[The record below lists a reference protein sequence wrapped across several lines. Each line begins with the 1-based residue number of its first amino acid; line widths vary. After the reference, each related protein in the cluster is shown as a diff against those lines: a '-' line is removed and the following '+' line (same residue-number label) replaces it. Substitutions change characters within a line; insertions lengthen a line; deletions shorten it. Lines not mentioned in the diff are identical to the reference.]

1 MNFSDFK
8 EYIKKALEDK
18 EIKKIIREISVEE
31 DKKNKSLFLNG
42 DEKVKKFKEE
52 NKNLSNENE
61 KLKEQIEEL
70 KSYCQNKKL
79 NYKNLKD
86 RNESLEESLNNYE
99 KKETYLN
106 SLLEENKENI
116 KSLEDDNKLFKEKL
130 ESYQAEIE
138 GMAKKVRYYENTYM
152 ELEKY
157 FSIYNKLPINIKTDL
172 ERVIKD
178 DNAEMFL
185 SSGVQRDNLD
195 ALWDYI
201 SYSLNI
207 LSKEEIQNLI
217 KVFEYLFNT
226 YNKFSNNLEFDD
238 VNVNDE
244 FDDEYH
250 TRGKGSMVSGRISK
264 IQLRGYRYLNNKKI
278 IKKSIVII

>member
-8 EYIKKALEDK
+8 ECIKKALEDK
-18 EIKKIIREISVEE
+18 EIRKIIREISVEE
-31 DKKNKSLFLNG
+31 DKKNKSLFSIG
-42 DEKVKKFKEE
+42 DEKAKKLKEE
-52 NKNLSNENE
+52 NKNLINENE

-70 KSYCQNKKL
+70 KNYCENIKL
-79 NYKNLKD
+79 DYKNLKE
-86 RNESLEESLNNYE
+86 RNESLEDSLNNYD

-106 SLLEENKENI
+106 NLLEEKKKNI
-116 KSLEDDNKLFKEKL
+116 KSLEDDNKFFKEKL
-130 ESYQAEIE
+130 ENCQVEME
-138 GMAKKVRYYENTYM
+138 GMGKKVKYYEDTYI

-157 FSIYNKLPINIKTDL
+157 FTIYNKLSISIKTDL

-178 DNAEMFL
+178 DSAEIFL
-185 SSGVQRDNLD
+185 SSGVQKDNLD

-201 SYSLNI
+201 SYSLNV
-207 LSKEEIQNLI
+207 LSKEEIENLI

-226 YNKFSNNLEFDD
+226 YNKFSNALEFDD
-238 VNVNDE
+238 VNINDE
-244 FDDEYH
+244 FDDEYY

-264 IQLRGYRYLNNKKI
+264 VQLRGYRYLNNKKI

>member
-8 EYIKKALEDK
+8 ECIKKALEDK
-18 EIKKIIREISVEE
+18 EIRKIIREISVEE
-31 DKKNKSLFLNG
+31 DKKNKSLFSIG
-42 DEKVKKFKEE
+42 DEKAKKLKEE
-52 NKNLSNENE
+52 NKNLINENE

-70 KSYCQNKKL
+70 KSYCQNIKL
-79 NYKNLKD
+79 DYKNLKE
-86 RNESLEESLNNYE
+86 RNKSLEDSLNNYD

-106 SLLEENKENI
+106 NLLEQNKENI
-116 KSLEDDNKLFKEKL
+116 KSLEEDNKFFKEKL
-130 ESYQAEIE
+130 ESCQAEME
-138 GMAKKVRYYENTYM
+138 GMGKKVKYYEYTYM

-157 FSIYNKLPINIKTDL
+157 FGIYNELPINIKTDL

-178 DNAEMFL
+178 DSAEIFL
-185 SSGVQRDNLD
+185 SSGVQKDNLD

-201 SYSLNI
+201 SYSLNV
-207 LSKEEIQNLI
+207 LSKEEIENLI

-226 YNKFSNNLEFDD
+226 YNKFSNALEFDD
-238 VNVNDE
+238 VNINDE
-244 FDDEYH
+244 FDDEYY

-264 IQLRGYRYLNNKKI
+264 VQLRGYRYLNNKKI

>member
-8 EYIKKALEDK
+8 ECIKKALEDK
-18 EIKKIIREISVEE
+18 EIRKIIKEISIEE
-31 DKKNKSLFLNG
+31 DKKNKSLFPIG
-42 DEKVKKFKEE
+42 DEKAKKLKEE
-52 NKNLSNENE
+52 NKNLINENE

-70 KSYCQNKKL
+70 KSYCQNIKL
-79 NYKNLKD
+79 DYKNLKE
-86 RNESLEESLNNYE
+86 RNESLEDSLNNYD

-106 SLLEENKENI
+106 NLLEQNKENI
-116 KSLEDDNKLFKEKL
+116 KSLEEDNKFFKEKL
-130 ESYQAEIE
+130 ESCQAEME
-138 GMAKKVRYYENTYM
+138 GMGKKVKYYEDTYM

-157 FSIYNKLPINIKTDL
+157 FGIYNELPINIKTDL

-178 DNAEMFL
+178 DSAEIFL
-185 SSGVQRDNLD
+185 SSGVQKDNLD

-201 SYSLNI
+201 SYSLNV
-207 LSKEEIQNLI
+207 LSKQEIENLI

-226 YNKFSNNLEFDD
+226 YNKFSSALEIDD
-238 VNVNDE
+238 VNINDE
-244 FDDEYH
+244 FDDEYY
-250 TRGKGSMVSGRISK
+250 TRGKGSMVSGKISK

>member
-1 MNFSDFK
+1 MDFERFKDLIK
-8 EYIKKALEDK
+8 EALKDREIRKIIK
-18 EIKKIIREISVEE
+18 EISFEE
-31 DKKNKSLFLNG
+31 DKKNKPLFSMG
-42 DEKVKKFKEE
+42 DEKVKKLKEE
-52 NKNLSNENE
+52 NKNLSDENE
-61 KLKEQIEEL
+61 ELKEQIEKL
-70 KSYCQNKKL
+70 KSYCQSINL
-79 NYKNLKD
+79 NYENLKD
-86 RNESLEESLNNYE
+86 KNERLEVSLNDYE

-116 KSLEDDNKLFKEKL
+116 KSLEDDNEFFKEKL
-130 ESYQAEIE
+130 ESCQAEME
-138 GMAKKVRYYENTYM
+138 GMRENVKYYENTYM

-195 ALWDYI
+195 ALWGYI

-226 YNKFSNNLEFDD
+226 YNKFSNSLEFDD

-244 FDDEYH
+244 FDDEYY
-250 TRGKGSMVSGRISK
+250 TRGKGSKVSGRISK

>member
-8 EYIKKALEDK
+8 ECIKKALEDK
-18 EIKKIIREISVEE
+18 EIRKIIREISIEE
-31 DKKNKSLFLNG
+31 DKKNKSLFSIG
-42 DEKVKKFKEE
+42 DEKAKKLKEE
-52 NKNLSNENE
+52 NKNLINENK

-70 KSYCQNKKL
+70 KSYCQNIKL
-79 NYKNLKD
+79 DYKNLKE
-86 RNESLEESLNNYE
+86 RNESLEDSLNNYD

-106 SLLEENKENI
+106 NLLEEKKKNI
-116 KSLEDDNKLFKEKL
+116 KSLEDDNKFFKEKL
-130 ESYQAEIE
+130 ENCQVEMK
-138 GMAKKVRYYENTYM
+138 GMGKKVKYYEDTYI

-157 FSIYNKLPINIKTDL
+157 FTIYNKLSISIKTDL

-178 DNAEMFL
+178 DSAEIFL
-185 SSGVQRDNLD
+185 SSGVQKDNLD

-207 LSKEEIQNLI
+207 LSKEEIEKLI

-226 YNKFSNNLEFDD
+226 YNKFSNALEFDD
-238 VNVNDE
+238 VNTNDE
-244 FDDEYH
+244 FDDEYY

-278 IKKSIVII
+278 IRKSIVII